1 MKLWI
6 TQISNFIK
14 IRPVEAKMFH
24 VERRANRHDETNS
37 RFRNFA
43 KAPKSA
49 VTCRTYTIS
58 CMLCCVQSA
67 TRSYYSENVY
77 VVFWLKFCFIDS
89 LTPPHTLTLTHTKTL
104 TRTLTHSLTHSR
116 IRSHTHTLARSLTH
130 THLHTCKHT
139 HTQTH
144 TRTHTH
150 SHIH

>member
-1 MKLWI
+1 MWRGGRTDMKLI
-6 TQISNFIK
+6 
-14 IRPVEAKMFH
+14 VA
-24 VERRANRHDETNS
+24 
-37 RFRNFA
+37 FRNFA

-67 TRSYYSENVY
+67 TRSYYSENIY
-77 VVFWLKFCFIDS
+77 VVFGLKFCFIDS

-116 IRSHTHTLARSLTH
+116 ICSHTHAFAHSHTLTRSLTH
-130 THLHTCKHT
+130 SHT
-139 HTQTH
+139 HMQAHSHTNTH